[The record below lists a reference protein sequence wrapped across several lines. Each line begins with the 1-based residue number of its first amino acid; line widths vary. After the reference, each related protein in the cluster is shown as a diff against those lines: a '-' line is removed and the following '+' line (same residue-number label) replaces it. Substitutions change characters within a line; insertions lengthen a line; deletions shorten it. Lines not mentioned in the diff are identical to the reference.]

1 MRVVQINCWHEVGRK
16 RASRDVVRFRKVSQ
30 ERVRELR
37 AAIRE
42 ARSAGD
48 GDEIFR
54 LDRGYSDRAR
64 GIARLAVGASVV
76 VVLLGSVAAFAAP
89 SAVMAII
96 GFGVVPAAVIGG
108 LTAFLSFTH
117 DTGFVIHADGSLRVL
132 GWAGIRELDLR
143 KFARVTVAEEKPIDD
158 GSWIGG

>member
-1 MRVVQINCWHEVGRK
+1 V
-16 RASRDVVRFRKVSQ
+16 
-30 ERVRELR
+30 
-37 AAIRE
+37 
-42 ARSAGD
+42 
-48 GDEIFR
+48 
-54 LDRGYSDRAR
+54 
-64 GIARLAVGASVV
+64 VGASVV
-76 VVLLGSVAAFAAP
+76 IVLLGSVAAFVAP
-89 SAVMAII
+89 SAAMAII

-108 LTAFLSFTH
+108 LTAFLSFTY